1 MTKFSRYLCG
11 VASTFAVLTAV
22 SAAHA
27 QEGTPA
33 ADTASEAG
41 ETSGLGDI
49 VVTAQRRAQR
59 LQDVP
64 VAVSTIDSESL
75 AVGGIVSTD
84 GLEQSVPAISI
95 TRQLSGATPYIR
107 GVGTQSVQAGNEP
120 AVAFYV
126 DGVYYASPYANIFN
140 FNNIEQVEV
149 LRGPQGTLFGRNAT
163 GGLVHVHTRDPQA
176 NPTMRASVSYGNYG
190 TVQSSVYASGGSDKV
205 AFDVAGS
212 IVYQRDGYGKNL
224 FTGADVNYRRER
236 GARSKIKLTPTD
248 NLTIML
254 AGDYSLLQS
263 DLGVILQPQPN
274 TAVVALN
281 GGRFDSVANL
291 PQGVHTEY
299 YGGSASVELDLGGIK
314 LNSLSAIRKLDT
326 LIRFDQDATPLAFAD
341 IYLNETDK
349 SFQQEFTIQ
358 GNVGSLVYTA
368 GVFYLDGS
376 GRYDPLGVRS
386 AFSAASN
393 IDIYSP
399 QTTKSLAGFLQGDYT
414 FGNTTI
420 TAGFRYTRDKRSNT
434 PKLVTPGGDP
444 NVAANIIAAFPTK
457 SATFSKPT
465 WRLAVAQKLNP
476 DLMIYASYN
485 RGFKS
490 GGFSA
495 SAPTAPAVKPETL
508 DAYEGGLRS
517 ELFDRSLRFNVTGFY
532 YKYKNIQLNRIVN
545 GAGLLF
551 NAAEGELYGAEVE
564 TDYVAHLGEAKINLG
579 ANLSFLHAYYT
590 SFPGGPV
597 LTPLGNG
604 FNSLTAAD
612 LSGNRMIH
620 APKFS
625 GSVNA
630 SLDVPLGNNKNLQ
643 IGANYFHSSSFFW
656 EPDNRVSQP
665 SVDIVN
671 ASATLGFEDGKFK
684 VRAFVKNL
692 TDAKYF
698 AYFTESTLGDKGGQ
712 ADPRTYGVGLEVEF

>member
-1 MTKFSRYLCG
+1 MKNFNILCG
-11 VASTFAVLTAV
+11 AASAWAMVMAATPVFAQV
-22 SAAHA
+22 S
-27 QEGTPA
+27 
-33 ADTASEAG
+33 DASA
-41 ETSGLGDI
+41 SDDSAGLGEI
-49 VVTAQRRAQR
+49 IVTAQRRSER

-64 VAVSTIDSESL
+64 IAVSTVDSKSL
-75 AVGGIVSTD
+75 AAGGIVSTD
-84 GLEQSVPAISI
+84 GLEQSVPAVSI

-163 GGLVHVHTRDPQA
+163 GGLIHVHTRDPQA
-176 NPTMRASVSYGNYG
+176 EPMMRASVSYGNYD
-190 TVQSSVYASGGSDKV
+190 TVQSSVYATGGSDKIAV
-205 AFDVAGS
+205 DVAGS
-212 IVYQRDGYGKNL
+212 LVYQKDGYGKNL

-236 GARSKIKLTPTD
+236 GVRSKIKLTPTD
-248 NLTIML
+248 DLTIL
-254 AGDYSLLQS
+254 LSGDYSLLES
-263 DLGVILQPQPN
+263 DLGVILQPVPN
-274 TAVVALN
+274 TTVTAMG
-281 GGRFDSVANL
+281 GGRFDSIANL
-291 PQGVHTEY
+291 AQGVHTEY
-299 YGGSASVELDLGGIK
+299 YGGSASLELDLGGAK
-314 LNSLSAIRKLDT
+314 LKSLTAFRRLKTFIQ
-326 LIRFDQDATPLAFAD
+326 FDQDATPLAFAD
-341 IYLNETDK
+341 IYLHEKDRTL
-349 SFQQEFTIQ
+349 QQEFTVQ
-358 GNVGSLVYTA
+358 GFIGDLVYTA
-368 GVFYLDGS
+368 GVFYFDATGA
-376 GRYDPLGVRS
+376 YNPLGVRS
-386 AFSAASN
+386 SFSAANN

-399 QTTKSLAGFLQGDYT
+399 QTTKSLAGFVQSDYT

-420 TAGFRYTRDKRSNT
+420 TAGFRYTRDKRTNT
-434 PKLVTPGGDP
+434 PNLVAPGGDP
-444 NVAANIIAAFPTK
+444 NDPADIIAAFPTK

-465 WRLAVAQKLNP
+465 WRVALAQKLNP
-476 DLMIYASYN
+476 DVMLYASYN

-495 SAPTAPAVKPETL
+495 SAPTAPAVNPETL
-508 DAYEGGLRS
+508 DAFEGGLRS

-551 NAAEGELYGAEVE
+551 NAAKGELYGAEVE
-564 TDYVAHLGEAKINLG
+564 TAYVAHIGEAKLNLG

-597 LTPLGNG
+597 LTPLSNG

-625 GSVNA
+625 GSA
-630 SLDVPLGNNKNLQ
+630 SATLDVPVGASKNLE
-643 IGANYFHSSSFFW
+643 IGANYFHGASFFW

-665 SVDIVN
+665 AVDIVN
-671 ASATLGFEDGKFK
+671 ASATLGFADGKFK

-692 TDAKYF
+692 TNTKYF
-698 AYFTESTLGDKGGQ
+698 AYFTESTLGDKGGP
-712 ADPRTYGVGLEVEF
+712 ADPRTYGVGFDVEF